1 MYKKSRF
8 SHKRPGEGPGR
19 PGKGFGRSGDRHERP
34 GRDSDRPHSAEGGGG
49 ERSGK
54 DSGYSGGN
62 PRPGRFR
69 DGAAPFQP
77 RKKSGPGFSGGAHHG
92 PPKKVFRRKFSHR
105 KGQYAELPE
114 IVTEHYPTPRPVPPD
129 GFYPLDPAGPLC
141 PLLRRPDILWQML
154 YADRARHRELLSM
167 ARRFHAIPDSA
178 ETSLEQDRTLAVRM
192 FDSPAGRRWI
202 EENQKMELL
211 VSLDNAIYRRF
222 LDARRQGQDSLHD
235 LAQMLRS
242 TERKEPN
249 TRRTVFSLPEW
260 EQIIAQV
267 PDWGRRTAQNVALWA
282 CVFAIREP
290 EMARKILEP
299 LIEIGG
305 MMFARW
311 FGLVQAEEVSEAEVE
326 DVAKT
331 EAGQSPLPESVDAP
345 PDTKEELSA
354 STTAS
359 DKPSRTDKHIY
370 LSDVEED
377 REPTPPPADAQTA
390 PVALAPAVPP
400 SPSADAW
407 KALEEHW
414 EAARVHFESLLRT
427 PSFQG
432 MEALLV
438 CLADLLE
445 KREQLLENSMD
456 YLEKSIYALAS
467 AGDPGSSPDDAEPS
481 ALFDLAL
488 EADEFPLDVDEC
500 AERGEAASS
509 PKALREWVHGL
520 EDVIND
526 LQVKLLGAPCEAVEV
541 SLQPFLALAQ
551 EDSFASVPPPVRQ
564 RYAQIRDR
572 LLKTPTKGSAA
583 WHSEPLLDA
592 WEKLGRRAVDFEQA
606 VAALAQ
612 AIPTQPA
619 EQDDNIRAFLECLEG
634 LRRWI
639 ETHWLGDAVCVEQ
652 ARQLLDLL
660 ALPKFSWQPTRQRMQ
675 ELGFIP
681 GSAAADP
688 V

>member
-1 MYKKSRF
+1 
-8 SHKRPGEGPGR
+8 
-19 PGKGFGRSGDRHERP
+19 
-34 GRDSDRPHSAEGGGG
+34 
-49 ERSGK
+49 
-54 DSGYSGGN
+54 
-62 PRPGRFR
+62 
-69 DGAAPFQP
+69 
-77 RKKSGPGFSGGAHHG
+77 
-92 PPKKVFRRKFSHR
+92 VFRRKFSHR
-105 KGQYAELPE
+105 KGQHAELPE
-114 IVTEHYPTPRPVPPD
+114 IVTEHYPTPRPMPPE

-167 ARRFHAIPDSA
+167 ARRFHAVPDSA
-178 ETSLEQDRTLAVRM
+178 ETSLEQDRTLALRM

-202 EENQKMELL
+202 EENQKIELL

-235 LAQMLRS
+235 LAHMLQS
-242 TERKEPN
+242 AERMEPN
-249 TRRTVFSLPEW
+249 TRRTVFSPPEW
-260 EQIIAQV
+260 EQIITQV

-311 FGLVQAEEVSEAEVE
+311 FGLVQAEEETEDEAE
-326 DVAKT
+326 DVAKP
-331 EAGQSPLPESVDAP
+331 EAGQSPLPEPVDAP
-345 PDTKEELSA
+345 LDTKEEVST

-359 DKPSRTDKHIY
+359 DKPSQTDKHIY

-445 KREQLLENSMD
+445 QREQLLENSMD

-467 AGDPGSSPDDAEPS
+467 AADPGSSPDDAKPS

-488 EADEFPLDVDEC
+488 EDGEFPLDVDEC
-500 AERGEAASS
+500 AEQGEVAST
-509 PKALREWVHGL
+509 PKALRKWVRGL
-520 EDVIND
+520 EAQIND
-526 LQVKLLGAPCEAVEV
+526 LQVKLLVGPSEAIEKA
-541 SLQPFLALAQ
+541 LGPFQALAR
-551 EDSFASVPPPVRQ
+551 EDRFASVAPPVRNK
-564 RYAQIRDR
+564 YAQIHER
-572 LLKTPTKGSAA
+572 LLAAPGRGSA
-583 WHSEPLLDA
+583 SRRDEQLLDA
-592 WEKLGRRAVDFEQA
+592 WEELGRRAVDFEQA

-619 EQDDNIRAFLECLEG
+619 EQDENIRAFLECLEG

-639 ETHWLGDAVCVEQ
+639 ETHWLGDAACVGQ

-660 ALPKFSWQPTRQRMQ
+660 ALPKFSWQPTRQRMHD
-675 ELGFIP
+675 LGFIP

-688 V
+688 D